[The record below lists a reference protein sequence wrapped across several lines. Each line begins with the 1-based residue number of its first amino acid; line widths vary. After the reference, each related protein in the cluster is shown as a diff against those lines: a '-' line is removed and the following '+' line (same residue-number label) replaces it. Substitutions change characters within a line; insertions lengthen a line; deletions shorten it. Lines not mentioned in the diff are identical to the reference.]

1 MVDKTEIPLS
11 NISNLTQLA
20 VAASVMLL
28 FLAFGSPN
36 NPVELTTTAAPTTTI
51 SPTTIAPTTTV
62 APTTQKPLPTLNPMP
77 SSSPSNSLMFEKTH
91 LDNGNIT
98 WDLFVNIGMNSQ
110 LLAVYGEYNNPLI
123 FQSNKVEKKSLYPI
137 INNITISSLRI
148 FCAFCDY
155 FYNLHTL
162 VSFSPLPG
170 PMY

>member
-36 NPVELTTTAAPTTTI
+36 NPVELTTTAAPTTTTTVV
-51 SPTTIAPTTTV
+51 PTTKVPT
-62 APTTQKPLPTLNPMP
+62 TTQKPLPTLNPMP

-91 LDNGNIT
+91 LENGNIT
-98 WDLFVNIGMNSQ
+98 WDLFVNVGMNSQ

-123 FQSNKVEKKSLYPI
+123 FQSNNTKK
-137 INNITISSLRI
+137 
-148 FCAFCDY
+148 
-155 FYNLHTL
+155 
-162 VSFSPLPG
+162 
-170 PMY
+170 